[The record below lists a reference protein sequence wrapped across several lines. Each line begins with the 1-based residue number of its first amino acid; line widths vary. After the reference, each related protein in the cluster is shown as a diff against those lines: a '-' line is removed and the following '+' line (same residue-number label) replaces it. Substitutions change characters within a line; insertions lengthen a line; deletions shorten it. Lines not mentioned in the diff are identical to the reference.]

1 MAADNATP
9 RSEPPVPKADDLRSK
24 LLGKLPTELADSYS
38 DEQVEGIRI
47 LLGDRTWGR
56 HSIDSRGTFSLPFM
70 RWRYYWVF
78 LLGKN
83 RRAYTRTEKHL
94 SLAFFVGC
102 VLAFLLISLL
112 LGLLGLYLLKSML
125 GIDLFSETSLGI
137 WDWFKS

>member
-1 MAADNATP
+1 MAAGKGNTNDQQ
-9 RSEPPVPKADDLRSK
+9 ELPKADELRSK
-24 LLGKLPTELADSYS
+24 LLGKLPAKLADSYS

-56 HSIDSRGTFSLPFM
+56 HSIDSRGTFSLPFV
-70 RWRYYWVF
+70 RWRYYWVL

-83 RRAYTRTEKHL
+83 RRAYTRTEKQL
-94 SLAFFVGC
+94 SLALFVIC
-102 VLAFLLISLL
+102 VLVFLLMSLL